1 MAFLEIKDL
10 SISFGGIKAVD
21 GVSLEVNPGEIYAI
35 IGPNGAGKTT
45 IFNLINRFYDPD
57 EGSVIFE
64 EKNLTRLKPHQISE
78 LGIARTFQNIE
89 LFKNMTVMDN
99 LLLGL
104 HTHRWSHAL
113 MDCLFLPQV
122 RKQEIQSR
130 EKVEKIIDFLD
141 LQAYRNLRISG
152 LPYGIQKLVELGR
165 ALALEP
171 KLLLLDEPSSG
182 MNMEE
187 TEDLI
192 FHILD
197 IKEELGITIL
207 LIEHDMH
214 LVMELSDR
222 MTALNFGQVIAQG
235 LPGDI
240 QKNPEVIAAY
250 LGEENVTL
258 KN

>member
-1 MAFLEIKDL
+1 
-10 SISFGGIKAVD
+10 
-21 GVSLEVNPGEIYAI
+21 VSLEVNLGEIYAI

-45 IFNLINRFYDPD
+45 IFNLVSRFYNPD
-57 EGSVIFE
+57 EGSMLFE
-64 EKNLTRLKPHQISE
+64 GKDLAGLKPHQIPE

-99 LLLGL
+99 LLLGR
-104 HTHRWSHAL
+104 HRHRGSYVV
-113 MDCLFLPQV
+113 MDSLFLPQV
-122 RKQEIQSR
+122 KTQEIQTR

-171 KLLLLDEPSSG
+171 QLLLLDEPSSG

-197 IKEELGITIL
+197 IKEDLGITIL

-235 LPGDI
+235 LPREI

-250 LGEENVTL
+250 LGEENGSS

>member
-1 MAFLEIKDL
+1 
-10 SISFGGIKAVD
+10 
-21 GVSLEVNPGEIYAI
+21 VSLEVNPGEIYAI

-45 IFNLINRFYDPD
+45 IFNLVSRFYNPD
-57 EGSVIFE
+57 EGSMLFE
-64 EKNLTRLKPHQISE
+64 GKDLTGLKPHQIPE

-99 LLLGL
+99 LLLGR
-104 HTHRWSHAL
+104 HRHRGSYVV
-113 MDCLFLPQV
+113 MDSLFLPQV
-122 RKQEIQSR
+122 KTQEIQTR
-130 EKVEKIIDFLD
+130 EKVEEIIDFLD
-141 LQAYRNLRISG
+141 LQAHRNLRISG

-197 IKEELGITIL
+197 IKEDLGITIL

-235 LPGDI
+235 LPREI

-250 LGEENVTL
+250 LGEENGSF

>member
-1 MAFLEIKDL
+1 MALLEIKDL
-10 SISFGGIKAVD
+10 SISFGGIKALD
-21 GVSLEVNPGEIYAI
+21 GVSLEVNPGEIYSI

-45 IFNLINRFYDPD
+45 IFNLISRFYDPD
-57 EGSVIFE
+57 EGSVTFGGKE
-64 EKNLTRLKPHQISE
+64 LTRLKPHQIPE
-78 LGIARTFQNIE
+78 LGIARTFQNLE
-89 LFKNMTVMDN
+89 LFKHMTVMDN
-99 LLLGL
+99 LLLGR
-104 HTHRWSHAL
+104 HTHRRSPVIW
-113 MDCLFLPQV
+113 DCLFPPPV
-122 RKQEIQSR
+122 KTQEVQSR

-141 LQAYRNLRISG
+141 LQAYRHLRISG

-197 IKEELGITIL
+197 IQEELAITVF

-214 LVMELSDR
+214 LVMELSNR
-222 MTALNFGQVIAQG
+222 MTALNFGRVIAQG
-235 LPGDI
+235 LPKEI
-240 QKNPEVIAAY
+240 QNNPEVIQAY
-250 LGEENVTL
+250 LGEENVSL

>member
-1 MAFLEIKDL
+1 MEIKDL
-10 SISFGGIKAVD
+10 SISFGGIKALD
-21 GVSLEVNPGEIYAI
+21 RVSLEVNPGEIYAV

-45 IFNLINRFYDPD
+45 IFNLVSRFYNPD
-57 EGSVIFE
+57 EGSILFAG
-64 EKNLTRLKPHQISE
+64 KDLTGLKPHQIPE

-99 LLLGL
+99 LLLGR
-104 HTHRWSHAL
+104 HRHRGSYVV
-113 MDCLFLPQV
+113 MDSLFLPRV
-122 RKQEIQSR
+122 KTQEIQTR

-141 LQAYRNLRISG
+141 LQAHRNLRISG

-197 IKEELGITIL
+197 IKEDLGITIL

-235 LPGDI
+235 LPREI
-240 QKNPEVIAAY
+240 QKNTEVIAAY
-250 LGEENVTL
+250 LGEENGPF